1 MHRARQD
8 ASNSLLRFGPFEL
21 DLTSGELRKHRQP
34 VKLQPQPLRVLGL
47 LAANAGRLVTREDIY
62 TEVWTGGT
70 FVDFEQGLNYCI
82 KEIRT
87 ALGDDARSPTYVETL
102 QRRGYRFLAPVERA
116 AVQPP
121 AAGKVV
127 LAVRP
132 FVNLSGDPEQEYFS
146 DALTVEMI
154 TQLCRLN
161 PARLGVIA
169 RTSAMKYKSSDKTVS
184 EIGRELGASYV
195 LEGSVQRAGARV
207 RVTAQLIQA
216 ADETHVWA
224 ESYERSFDDLLSVQ
238 GDVARAI
245 AREIDV
251 TLTPGEARRLAT
263 VTSVSPLAYEAY
275 LKGRYFWHK
284 RTEEAF
290 RKGIDYFHEAI
301 AHDPR
306 CAAAYDGLSDSY
318 VMLACRGVLPARE
331 TFQKAKDAA
340 RKALEIDDTLGEA
353 YASLA
358 HVRLHD
364 WDWEGLEHDFRRALE
379 LNPGHAIAYYWYG
392 EYLMAMGRPT
402 ESIAMARTAHQMDP
416 VSSVLSAALGMILY
430 LARRFDESRECL
442 QRALDLDNHF
452 LLHFRLA
459 FVCLQTARMDDAIG
473 EMRQAVAL
481 SGNSTETLTGLAQ
494 ACAAAGQTAEMTSI
508 VERLTAGTETRY
520 VSPYNLARVYS
531 AARDAER
538 AFDWLERAFA
548 EHNPDLIE
556 LTMDAVFDPLRPDP
570 RFGDL
575 GRRVFG
581 VPWLPPS
588 GGRSIGSRPSA

>member
-21 DLTSGELRKHRQP
+21 DLTSGELRKDRQP
-34 VKLQPQPLRVLGL
+34 VKLQPQPARVLGL
-47 LAANAGRLVTREDIY
+47 LAANAGRLVTREEIY
-62 TEVWTGGT
+62 TQVWSGGT

-82 KEIRT
+82 KQIRT
-87 ALGDDARSPTYVETL
+87 ALGDAAKSPTYVQTL
-102 QRRGYRFLAPVERA
+102 QRRGYRFLSTVERG
-116 AVQPP
+116 P
-121 AAGKVV
+121 AAAAAPGKLV

-132 FVNLSGDPEQEYFS
+132 FENLSGDPEQEYFS
-146 DALTVEMI
+146 DGLTVEMI
-154 TQLCRLN
+154 AQLSRLN

-169 RTSAMKYKSSDKTVS
+169 RTSAMKYKSSDKSVS
-184 EIGRELGASYV
+184 QIARELGAAYV
-195 LEGSVQRAGARV
+195 LEGSVRRFGTRA
-207 RVTAQLIQA
+207 RVTAELIEA
-216 ADETHVWA
+216 DDETHVWA
-224 ESYERSFDDLLSVQ
+224 ETYERDFDDLLSVQ
-238 GDVARAI
+238 RDVARSI
-245 AREIDV
+245 AREINV
-251 TLTPGEARRLAT
+251 TLTPGEARRLAG
-263 VTSVSPLAYEAY
+263 VTSVSPRAYEAY

-331 TFQKAKDAA
+331 TFQKAKEAA

-353 YASLA
+353 HASLA

-379 LNPGHAIAYYWYG
+379 LNPGHAIAYYWYA

-416 VSSVLSAALGMILY
+416 VASVLSAALGMILY
-430 LARRFDESRECL
+430 LARRFDEARECL

-459 FVCLQTARMDDAIG
+459 FVDLQSARTEQAIEG
-473 EMRQAVAL
+473 MRQAVAL

-494 ACAAAGQTAEMTSI
+494 ACATAGRTTEMASI
-508 VERLTAGTETRY
+508 VDRLTGEGETRY
-520 VSPYNLARVYS
+520 VSPYNLARVYA
-531 AARDAER
+531 AARHAER
-538 AFDWLERAFA
+538 AFDWLERAFN

-556 LTMDAVFDPLRPDP
+556 LTMDPVFDALRIDP
-570 RFGDL
+570 RFADL
-575 GRRVFG
+575 VKRVFG
-581 VPWLPPS
+581 LL
-588 GGRSIGSRPSA
+588 PSA